1 MFKLLSKFISP
12 TLFLIS
18 GYFIFQ
24 SLEGYKG
31 ILHRSLNFYFLFL
44 FLFFSVAARYLF
56 SLNFYKIILLFS
68 DNLRNVVLDFVLY
81 VYAKSNIFKY
91 LPIKVGSIG
100 TRAYHLKKLGI
111 KKSSIA
117 KISLL
122 EYVWPNVINLL
133 FVIFV
138 S

>member
-91 LPIKVGSIG
+91 LPIKVS
-100 TRAYHLKKLGI
+100 ASLYVFSA
-111 KKSSIA
+111 SSIVFII
-117 KISLL
+117 ISTLILL
-122 EYVWPNVINLL
+122 NQNLL
-133 FVIFV
+133 FL
-138 S
+138 